1 MSKPKV
7 YYSFDF
13 ENDFVK
19 TQKILG
25 IDSIEANSIVSHRDW
40 ERIKENG
47 LGSIK
52 NWISD
57 QMAFSQCTI
66 VLIGENT
73 ANRPLIN
80 YEIKQAWKD
89 NKALMGI
96 YIHNLSSND
105 LGTRQKGK
113 NPFCQF
119 TIDNIDLCKIIKCYD
134 PNKSNPLKDIENNIQ
149 RWVEESL
156 KIRMEYLLQH
166 EYS

>member
-1 MSKPKV
+1 MSTPKV

-13 ENDFVK
+13 EHDFVNA
-19 TQKILG
+19 QKILG
-25 IDSIEANSIVSHRDW
+25 INSIEANSIVSHTDW

-47 LGSIK
+47 LGCIK

-57 QMAFSQCTI
+57 QMTFSQCTI
-66 VLIGENT
+66 VLIGKNT

-80 YEIKQAWKD
+80 YEIKQAWKE

-96 YIHNLSSND
+96 YIHNLNSID
-105 LGTRQKGK
+105 LGSGQKGK

-119 TIDNIDLCKIIKCYD
+119 TIDDIDLCKIIRCYD
-134 PNKSNPLKDIENNIQ
+134 PNESNPLQDIENNIEK
-149 RWVEESL
+149 WVNESL
-156 KIRMEYLLQH
+156 EIRMEYLFQY